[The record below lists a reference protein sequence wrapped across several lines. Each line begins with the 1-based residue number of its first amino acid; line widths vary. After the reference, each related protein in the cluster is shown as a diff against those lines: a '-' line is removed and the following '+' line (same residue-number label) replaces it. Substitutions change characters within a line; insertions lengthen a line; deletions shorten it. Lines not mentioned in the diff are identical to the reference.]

1 MTRWFFLFLLAL
13 TLVISFRLFTFS
25 PFPNLSKNCD
35 KTSIESNMSGIWNLN
50 RVDNFSGIEPY
61 LNAKDLNSYSFFIY
75 YLVPSILSNSQ
86 ILSIDFCGDE
96 VTVTYNV
103 FRNWRQYNF
112 STIQNQAF
120 KSNSSDL
127 SGIASFQPKIISIEI
142 NSKDIDFTEELYLDG
157 GELIRE
163 TEFSNSKTGKIRYFY
178 RKND

>member
-13 TLVISFRLFTFS
+13 TLVISFRLLTFS

-35 KTSIESNMSGIWNLN
+35 KTSIESNMSGVWNLN
-50 RVDNFSGIEPY
+50 RMDNFSGIEPY
-61 LNAKDLNSYSFFIY
+61 LIAKDLNSYSFFIY
-75 YLVPSILSNSQ
+75 YLVPSFLSNSQ

-103 FRNWRQYNF
+103 LRNWRQYKF
-112 STIQNQAF
+112 SIIQNQAF
-120 KSNSSDL
+120 KSNFSDL
-127 SGIASFQPKIISIEI
+127 SGTASFQPETISIEI
-142 NSKDIDFTEELYLDG
+142 NAKDIDFTEELYLDG

-163 TEFSNSKTGKIRYFY
+163 TEFSNSKTGKIKYFY

>member
-1 MTRWFFLFLLAL
+1 MTKWFFLSLCAL
-13 TLVISFRLFTFS
+13 TLVISFRLLTFCHVA
-25 PFPNLSKNCD
+25 NLPKNCD
-35 KTSIESNMSGIWNLN
+35 KTAIESNMSGVWNLN
-50 RVDNFSGIEPY
+50 RIDNFSGIEPY
-61 LNAKDLNSYSFFIY
+61 LNAKDLNNYSFFIY
-75 YLVPSILSNSQ
+75 YLIPSFLSNSQ

-112 STIQNQAF
+112 SIIQNQAF

-127 SGIASFQPKIISIEI
+127 SGTASFQTETISIEI
-142 NSKDIDFTEELYLDG
+142 NTKDIDFTEELYLDG

-163 TEFSNSKTGKIRYFY
+163 TEFLDSKTGKIKYFY